1 MMKVIRK
8 FILSFLSLLL
18 LFVVS
23 PNQLVQAQV
32 YEGRIYFSPDPSYIY
47 MDGTKRVAIDIMIE
61 DVTLINVFDVEV
73 TFDPSK
79 VSIHSWQTGSFL
91 DNYSC
96 FKQEQ
101 RNDSLWL
108 ACVQLGGSGHSGGG
122 DLFRMVFN
130 GVTEGITALQFTRAE
145 MANTN
150 SQLVLPEKSHG
161 TLNVVNTGNL
171 LYLPLI
177 LNIAQQ
183 GQSDRGGITLNLG
196 RGLQYGFAYSGVST
210 NIPGENLTIESVAAD
225 TYLLTTN
232 QPRVLNLTAAS
243 NKTVTLTS
251 GQGALSPLL
260 LRGGNAVWTDDVID
274 IHDLTLVT
282 GGYLDPAAN
291 PDADVN
297 FDGVVNLI
305 DIALVAGNYG
315 LSSQTAYANWT
326 P

>member
-1 MMKVIRK
+1 MKFSQKIWSIFLCLV
-8 FILSFLSLLL
+8 FLLSI
-18 LFVVS
+18 
-23 PNQLVQAQV
+23 AQTGAV
-32 YEGRIYFSPDPSYIY
+32 KAQDPDTWLYFSPDPSYIY
-47 MDGTKRVAIDIMIE
+47 MDDTNQVTVGVMIR
-61 DVTLINVFDVEV
+61 DAVDINVFNVKV
-73 TFDPSK
+73 SFDNSK
-79 VSIHSWQTGSFL
+79 VTLVSYELGDFL
-91 DNYSC
+91 KKMLCVIQQQEDN
-96 FKQEQ
+96 F
-101 RNDSLWL
+101 LWL
-108 ACVQLGGSGHSGGG
+108 VCTQNAQPGQ
-122 DLFRMVFN
+122 N
-130 GVTEGITALQFTRAE
+130 GT
-145 MANTN
+145 
-150 SQLVLPEKSHG
+150 G
-161 TLNVVNTGNL
+161 TLFSMNFQGVAEGTTPLEFTTARLGNKSDQYVYPGTTDGTL
-171 LYLPLI
+171 TVTSTENIIYLPLI

-183 GQSDRGGITLNLG
+183 GQSNRGGITLNLG
-196 RGLQYGFAYSGVST
+196 QGLQYGFAYSGVST

-232 QPRVLNLTAAS
+232 EPRVLNLTAAS

>member
-1 MMKVIRK
+1 MKFSQKNWSIFLCLV
-8 FILSFLSLLL
+8 FLLSI
-18 LFVVS
+18 
-23 PNQLVQAQV
+23 AQTGAV
-32 YEGRIYFSPDPSYIY
+32 KAQGPQNDIYISPDPSYIY
-47 MDGTKRVAIDIMIE
+47 LDGTNQVTLDVMIRDAID
-61 DVTLINVFDVEV
+61 VSAFDVQIN
-73 TFDPSK
+73 FDPTK
-79 VSIHSWQTGSFL
+79 VTRLSYEVGDFLKNTSCIDRFVGPNYFRLICGQLATDGQNGTGT
-91 DNYSC
+91 
-96 FKQEQ
+96 
-101 RNDSLWL
+101 
-108 ACVQLGGSGHSGGG
+108 
-122 DLFRMVFN
+122 LFRVVFQGVEE
-130 GVTEGITALQFTRAE
+130 GVTPLEFTETHLSNRYGQALPVSS
-145 MANTN
+145 TN
-150 SQLVLPEKSHG
+150 G

-171 LYLPLI
+171 TYLPLI

-183 GQSDRGGITLNLG
+183 GLRNRGGITLNLG
-196 RGLQYGFAYSGVST
+196 QGLHYGFAYSGVST

-232 QPRVLNLTAAS
+232 QPRVLNLTTAS

-297 FDGVVNLI
+297 FDGVVNIL
-305 DIALVAGNYG
+305 DIGLVAGNYG
-315 LSSQTAYANWT
+315 LNSQTAYANWT